1 MKYFLDTEFI
11 EDGTTIDLIS
21 IGLVCED
28 GREFYAENSSADLS
42 KAGEWVEANVLPLL
56 WSRRADKTKASMWG
70 RDGGAGG
77 LLTHEEIGTAIRLF
91 IPEGDK
97 PEFWAYYADYDWVA
111 FCQLFGTMMD
121 LPDGFPMYCRDIKQ
135 WCDQLGS
142 PELPKQDG
150 TEHNA
155 LEDAQWNM
163 QAWEFLNAI
172 APNPLN
178 LTETSL

>member
-11 EDGTTIDLIS
+11 DNGTTIPLIS
-21 IGLVCED
+21 IALVCED

-42 KAGEWVEANVLPLL
+42 KAGEWVKANVLPLL
-56 WSRRADKTKASMWG
+56 WSRSADKRKANLWS

-77 LLTHEEIGTAIRLF
+77 FMAHEEIGSEIRLF

-97 PEFWAYYADYDWVA
+97 PQFWGYYSAYDWVV

-135 WCDQLGS
+135 WGDQLGS
-142 PELPKQDG
+142 PDLPKQNG

-155 LEDAQWNM
+155 LEDARWAV

-172 APNPLN
+172 D
-178 LTETSL
+178 LTSNVTP